1 MPGVA
6 PSTHKTK
13 ANIAKV
19 IKPLPTPNPVLVLK
33 CIVFTLYNNRPAA
46 TIPSHEGM
54 PTGLL
59 YAIIPVAMCVLAFV
73 LGVLTCA
80 SELSDAI
87 QRGASGESFD
97 LEATISFRPKDIS
110 HDFAVEDTSGAVLIS
125 PLPTNSSANL
135 LTGNPQLHVGTR
147 VRARGI
153 VSTELY
159 SHSLARCR
167 SIDFLGT
174 TNMSPSAR
182 LVDFAQ
188 INAGTCDARP
198 IQTTGVLRD
207 YFTDEI
213 DPNYLFLILN
223 QDGMTLY
230 AATSSPSGDYN
241 QLLDSMIGQKITISG
256 ICDPF
261 PSGCRRK
268 IGRLL
273 QFDDMKSLDFRPA
286 TPTDPFAVP
295 AINILTRL
303 QSSELPFFGRRRLKG
318 RVIAVWQ
325 ENSLLIVTAGGGIS
339 RIDLAKAVPPR
350 FGETIEVVGFPETDL
365 YRVNFTRA
373 IWRPAEPD
381 APIPPETISN
391 ISANAIMTGS
401 SGGPALN
408 AIFHGRTVR
417 LRGTVRSLP
426 SVGNDGRFYLE
437 SDGYTLPVDISANP
451 ALAEKLEI
459 GSVIN
464 VTGVCV
470 MDIENWRPNL
480 VFPHIKEVMIVTRT
494 PDDIVVIRRP
504 PWWTPARLS
513 IVIGSLLA
521 VLIGI
526 LIWNRALKALA
537 EKRGKALANEELERL
552 ESDLK
557 VCERTRLAVELHDS
571 IAQNLTGVSMEIDT
585 ALRGEEP
592 LPESAA
598 QHMGR
603 ALRTIDSC
611 RGELR
616 NCLWDLR
623 SQALEEEDMNKAIRL
638 TLSQTI
644 GKANLTVR
652 FNVPRSRFTDNTAH
666 TLLRI
671 IRELAANAVRHG
683 HATEIKVAG
692 SIENNI
698 LKFSVRDNGCGFDP
712 DACPGVL
719 DGHFGLQG
727 VRERVASFE
736 GSIRIESAPGKGTRV
751 SVLINTPQTDDKEKI

>member
-1 MPGVA
+1 MIFTP
-6 PSTHKTK
+6 
-13 ANIAKV
+13 V
-19 IKPLPTPNPVLVLK
+19 I
-33 CIVFTLYNNRPAA
+33 
-46 TIPSHEGM
+46 
-54 PTGLL
+54 
-59 YAIIPVAMCVLAFV
+59 LA
-73 LGVLTCA
+73 VLTTA
-80 SELSDAI
+80 AELLTALQDGLI
-87 QRGASGESFD
+87 GTEFD
-97 LEATISFRPKDIS
+97 LTATVLSECRADDR
-110 HDFAVEDTSGAVLIS
+110 DFAVEDTTGSVIIS
-125 PLPTNSSANL
+125 PPRNETNL
-135 LTGNPQLHVGTR
+135 CLTVGT
-147 VRARGI
+147 VIRARGKI
-153 VSTELY
+153 SKTRYNHPFANCKSVVRHGFTLLPPPPEITFEQI
-159 SHSLARCR
+159 HSGKF
-167 SIDFLGT
+167 D
-174 TNMSPSAR
+174 AR
-182 LVDFAQ
+182 LVRTSG
-188 INAGTCDARP
+188 I
-198 IQTTGVLRD
+198 LRD

-213 DPNYLFLILN
+213 DPNYVFLILN
-223 QDGMTLY
+223 QGRESLY
-230 AATSSPSGDYN
+230 AVIKHPTDSGLR
-241 QLLDSMIGQKITISG
+241 LLDGQVGQQLDIIGL
-256 ICDPF
+256 CDPRS
-261 PSGCRRK
+261 SGCRRK
-268 IGRLL
+268 IGRIIRMRGL
-273 QFDDMKSLDFRPA
+273 PA
-286 TPTDPFAVP
+286 ARQSPTTGSKPTDLPLLD
-295 AINILTRL
+295 NIDKIQATD
-303 QSSELPFFGRRRLKG
+303 LPKLGRCRVLG
-318 RVIAVWQ
+318 RVLAVWQ
-325 ENSLLIVTAGGGIS
+325 GRSLLLHTPANTIA
-339 RIDLAKAVPPR
+339 RINLAKDNPPHV
-350 FGETIEVVGFPETDL
+350 GDCIEAIGFPETDL
-365 YRVNFTRA
+365 YRINFSRA
-373 IWRPAEPD
+373 IWRTVNLLPD
-381 APIPPETISN
+381 SPDSIKDV
-391 ISANAIMTGS
+391 SARDIMTNHEGN
-401 SGGPALN
+401 L
-408 AIFHGRTVR
+408 AIRAGFHGRTVR

-437 SDGYTLPVDISANP
+437 SVGYTLPVDISANP
-451 ALAEKLEI
+451 VLAEKLEI
-459 GSVIN
+459 GSVID

-494 PDDIVVIRRP
+494 PEDIVVVKHP
-504 PWWTPARLS
+504 PWWTPARLM

-644 GKANLTVR
+644 GKADLIVR

-692 SIENNI
+692 SIEDNI

-751 SVLINTPQTDDKEKI
+751 SVSINAPQGNDKEKL

>member
-1 MPGVA
+1 MM
-6 PSTHKTK
+6 
-13 ANIAKV
+13 
-19 IKPLPTPNPVLVLK
+19 L
-33 CIVFTLYNNRPAA
+33 AA
-46 TIPSHEGM
+46 I
-54 PTGLL
+54 
-59 YAIIPVAMCVLAFV
+59 LA
-73 LGVLTCA
+73 VLTNA
-80 SELSDAI
+80 VQLSDAL
-87 QRGASGESFD
+87 RKGSVGESFELD
-97 LEATISFRPKDIS
+97 GRIISDAYLS
-110 HDFAVEDTSGAVLIS
+110 DNDFAVEDASGSVIIHPHDKSDSFSAGATIHACGNIVYEPFGHVIAKCNRLEILHPGAPATPKAVSIS
-125 PLPTNSSANL
+125 
-135 LTGNPQLHVGTR
+135 
-147 VRARGI
+147 
-153 VSTELY
+153 
-159 SHSLARCR
+159 
-167 SIDFLGT
+167 
-174 TNMSPSAR
+174 
-182 LVDFAQ
+182 Q
-188 INAGTCDARP
+188 ILSGECDARV
-198 IQTTGVLRD
+198 IRTTGMLRD
-207 YFTDEI
+207 YFFDEI
-213 DPNYLFLILN
+213 DPKYLFIILN
-223 QDGMTLY
+223 GEGTTLY
-230 AATSSPSGDYN
+230 AATTLYAKDDVHRLDT
-241 QLLDSMIGQKITISG
+241 LLGHPLTVTG
-256 ICDPF
+256 LCDPR

-268 IGRLL
+268 IGRVIRVN
-273 QFDDMKSLDFRPA
+273 DVSSIKAA
-286 TPTDPFAVP
+286 TCESNDPFSVP
-295 AINILTRL
+295 HFDTAAHS
-303 QSSELPFFGRRRLKG
+303 QPADLPSLGRQRTIGQVL
-318 RVIAVWQ
+318 AVWKK
-325 ENSLLIVTAGGGIS
+325 NVFLIKAQNGRLS
-339 RIDLAKAVPPR
+339 RIDLAKGEPPAY
-350 FGETIEVVGFPETDL
+350 GKSVEVVGFPETDL

-373 IWRPAEPD
+373 IWRPSH
-381 APIPPETISN
+381 APVFCQDPVSN
-391 ISANAIMTGS
+391 ISVIDLMTNYEGKRAFNAE
-401 SGGPALN
+401 
-408 AIFHGRTVR
+408 FHGRVIR
-417 LRGTVRSLP
+417 LRGIVRSLP
-426 SVGNDGRFYLE
+426 SVGNDGRFHLE

-451 ALAEKLEI
+451 VLAEKLEI
-459 GSVIN
+459 GCVIDL
-464 VTGVCV
+464 TGVCV

-494 PDDIVVIRRP
+494 PDDIVVVRRP
-504 PWWTPARLS
+504 PWWTPARLM

-585 ALRGEEP
+585 ALRGDEP
-592 LPESAA
+592 LPSAAA

-644 GKANLTVR
+644 GKASLTVR

-683 HATEIKVAG
+683 KATEIKVAG
-692 SIENNI
+692 SIEDNV

-736 GSIRIESAPGKGTRV
+736 GNIRIESTPGKGTRV
-751 SVLINTPQTDDKEKI
+751 SVSINAPETDDKEKI

>member
-1 MPGVA
+1 MMLAFLLAVLTNAVQVSEALQKNALGE
-6 PSTHKTK
+6 TFDLH
-13 ANIAKV
+13 
-19 IKPLPTPNPVLVLK
+19 VLV
-33 CIVFTLYNNRPAA
+33 TSRP
-46 TIPSHEGM
+46 
-54 PTGLL
+54 
-59 YAIIPVAMCVLAFV
+59 YAI
-73 LGVLTCA
+73 
-80 SELSDAI
+80 DN
-87 QRGASGESFD
+87 
-97 LEATISFRPKDIS
+97 
-110 HDFAVEDTSGAVLIS
+110 DFAVQDRSGSVII
-125 PLPTNSSANL
+125 LPPEHIRVPPPGTRIRVHGKIADAPHSHSSANCL
-135 LTGNPQLHVGTR
+135 
-147 VRARGI
+147 
-153 VSTELY
+153 
-159 SHSLARCR
+159 
-167 SIDFLGT
+167 FLDEQGHGVPPLPMDVT
-174 TNMSPSAR
+174 
-182 LVDFAQ
+182 LAQ
-188 INAGTCDARP
+188 ILAGICDACQVR
-198 IQTTGVLRD
+198 TTGMLRD
-207 YFTDEI
+207 YFSDEI
-213 DPNYLFLILN
+213 DPRYTYLILN
-223 QDGMTLY
+223 DNDRTLY
-230 AATSSPSGDYN
+230 VATPDHSKEAFRHLDALIGHTLTITGLCDPNPSG
-241 QLLDSMIGQKITISG
+241 L
-256 ICDPF
+256 
-261 PSGCRRK
+261 RRNL
-268 IGRLL
+268 GRLL
-273 QFDDMKSLDFRPA
+273 RINDLSCVGTDHPSA
-286 TPTDPFAVP
+286 IDPFDVPELDHSVQPQSAVI
-295 AINILTRL
+295 ATLK
-303 QSSELPFFGRRRLKG
+303 RRRTCGL
-318 RVIAVWQ
+318 VVAVWQ
-325 ENSLLIVTAGGGIS
+325 KCAFLLKTPDGKVS
-339 RIDLAKAVPPR
+339 RVDLAKTNPPAY
-350 FGETIEVVGFPETDL
+350 GDHVEVIGFPETDL
-365 YRVNFTRA
+365 YRINFTRA
-373 IWRPAEPD
+373 SWRPAKAPATFPD
-381 APIPPETISN
+381 EAVSN
-391 ISANAIMTGS
+391 ILAKTLMTGAN
-401 SGGPALN
+401 GGI
-408 AIFHGRTVR
+408 AINPDFHGRTVR

-451 ALAEKLEI
+451 VLAEKLEI
-459 GSVIN
+459 GSVID

-494 PDDIVVIRRP
+494 PDDITVVRRP
-504 PWWTPARLS
+504 PWWTPARLM

-521 VLIGI
+521 VLVGI

-585 ALRGEEP
+585 ALRGDEP
-592 LPESAA
+592 LPSAAA

-644 GKANLTVR
+644 GKANLSVR

-692 SIENNI
+692 SIENDV

-751 SVLINTPQTDDKEKI
+751 SVSINTPQGNDKEKL

>member
-1 MPGVA
+1 MPPTTPFDILFAMFAFLFAILTNAAQLANALRDG
-6 PSTHKTK
+6 K
-13 ANIAKV
+13 AGETFELHATV
-19 IKPLPTPNPVLVLK
+19 TYDCQPH
-33 CIVFTLYNNRPAA
+33 NR
-46 TIPSHEGM
+46 
-54 PTGLL
+54 
-59 YAIIPVAMCVLAFV
+59 
-73 LGVLTCA
+73 
-80 SELSDAI
+80 
-87 QRGASGESFD
+87 
-97 LEATISFRPKDIS
+97 
-110 HDFAVEDTSGAVLIS
+110 DFAVEDTAGTVVISPPRSLSNATITAGTRILTRGELSTSRFGHIYAQCQSIERIGTTRPPAVPTVTIKDILSGA
-125 PLPTNSSANL
+125 
-135 LTGNPQLHVGTR
+135 
-147 VRARGI
+147 
-153 VSTELY
+153 Y
-159 SHSLARCR
+159 
-167 SIDFLGT
+167 
-174 TNMSPSAR
+174 
-182 LVDFAQ
+182 
-188 INAGTCDARP
+188 DARP
-198 IQTTGVLRD
+198 VRTSGILRD
-207 YFTDEI
+207 FFRDEL
-213 DPNYLFLILN
+213 DPEFIVLIVN
-223 QDGMTLY
+223 QDDATLY
-230 AATSSPSGDYN
+230 ASIPHREKCTALDSLLGQSIPLYGLCDPHPSG
-241 QLLDSMIGQKITISG
+241 S
-256 ICDPF
+256 
-261 PSGCRRK
+261 RRK

-273 QFDDMKSLDFRPA
+273 RLRDIDEIENAAQSSP
-286 TPTDPFAVP
+286 DPFKVP
-295 AINILTRL
+295 LLSEISRL
-303 QSSELPFFGRRRLKG
+303 QPDELVSSGRCRALG
-318 RVIAVWQ
+318 RVLAVWHP
-325 ENSLLIVTAGGGIS
+325 NMFLIKTP
-339 RIDLAKAVPPR
+339 K
-350 FGETIEVVGFPETDL
+350 GETARVELISGQSPHPGDDVEIVGFPETDL
-365 YRVNFTRA
+365 YRINFTRA
-373 IWRPAEPD
+373 MWRPASRLAVRLD
-381 APIPPETISN
+381 AVTG
-391 ISANAIMTGS
+391 ISANDLMTNYKMTQ
-401 SGGPALN
+401 AVN
-408 AIFHGRTVR
+408 ADLYGRTVC
-417 LRGTVRSLP
+417 LRGIVRSLP

-451 ALAEKLEI
+451 VLAEKLEI
-459 GSVIN
+459 GSVID

-504 PWWTPARLS
+504 PWWTPARLM

-521 VLIGI
+521 VLVGI

-585 ALRGEEP
+585 ALRGDEP
-592 LPESAA
+592 LPPAAA

-644 GKANLTVR
+644 GKANLIVR

-692 SIENNI
+692 SIEDNV

-736 GSIRIESAPGKGTRV
+736 GNLRIESAPGKGTRISV
-751 SVLINTPQTDDKEKI
+751 SINAPQGNDKEKL

>member
-1 MPGVA
+1 MILA
-6 PSTHKTK
+6 LSL
-13 ANIAKV
+13 
-19 IKPLPTPNPVLVLK
+19 LPTLTSLASLSEAIA
-33 CIVFTLYNNRPAA
+33 CGT
-46 TIPSHEGM
+46 
-54 PTGLL
+54 TGETFEVSVTVTSV
-59 YAIIPVAMCVLAFV
+59 IQP
-73 LGVLTCA
+73 G
-80 SELSDAI
+80 SD
-87 QRGASGESFD
+87 
-97 LEATISFRPKDIS
+97 
-110 HDFAVEDTSGAVLIS
+110 DFAVEDASGAALI
-125 PLPTNSSANL
+125 T
-135 LTGNPQLHVGTR
+135 TGTCSNISTIYPGSRLH
-147 VRARGI
+147 ACGI
-153 VSTELY
+153 LNKTGHGHIAADCTSIVQTGRTEPPPIQ
-159 SHSLARCR
+159 SISLHQFA
-167 SIDFLGT
+167 SGKWD
-174 TNMSPSAR
+174 SR
-182 LVDFAQ
+182 LVRISGTLHDFF
-188 INAGTCDARP
+188 I
-198 IQTTGVLRD
+198 
-207 YFTDEI
+207 DEI
-213 DPNYLFLILN
+213 DGQFTFLILKQGN
-223 QDGMTLY
+223 DTIY
-230 AATSSPSGDYN
+230 AVCYN
-241 QLLDSMIGQKITISG
+241 PFLNLSAIEKWLGGELSITG
-256 ICDPF
+256 LCDPR

-268 IGRLL
+268 IGRILR
-273 QFDDMKSLDFRPA
+273 FDDLKSIDVITPA
-286 TPTDPFAVP
+286 PLDPFQAPSITSKDSIQP
-295 AINILTRL
+295 ADFLA
-303 QSSELPFFGRRRLKG
+303 FKRRQTSGKVL
-318 RVIAVWQ
+318 AVWHGDTF
-325 ENSLLIVTAGGGIS
+325 LIQTTIGTFS
-339 RIDLAKAVPPR
+339 RIHLVKGPLPPI
-350 FGETIEVVGFPETDL
+350 GTNVDVVGIPETDL
-365 YRVNFTRA
+365 YRINFTRA
-373 IWRPAEPD
+373 IWRKSPTTLCLD
-381 APIPPETISN
+381 LNITNVVSN
-391 ISANAIMTGS
+391 AKLFGGKKESDINAK
-401 SGGPALN
+401 
-408 AIFHGRTVR
+408 FHGCTVR

-451 ALAEKLEI
+451 VLAEKLEI
-459 GSVIN
+459 GSVVD

-585 ALRGEEP
+585 ALRGDEP
-592 LPESAA
+592 LPPAAA

-644 GKANLTVR
+644 GKANLIVR

-692 SIENNI
+692 SIEDDV

-736 GSIRIESAPGKGTRV
+736 GSIRIESIPGKGTRV
-751 SVLINTPQTDDKEKI
+751 SVSINAPQAEDEVKI

>member
-1 MPGVA
+1 MIATFTLLAVLTSASEISNALNSGKTSEVFRVNVQVTSTCQAVIGDFSVEDDSGSVILVPVGRKADKSLQPGCLIRADGSIQTAPFGHIVA
-6 PSTHKTK
+6 VCHSITHTGKSNPTSPST
-13 ANIAKV
+13 
-19 IKPLPTPNPVLVLK
+19 
-33 CIVFTLYNNRPAA
+33 A
-46 TIPSHEGM
+46 TFEEI
-54 PTGLL
+54 
-59 YAIIPVAMCVLAFV
+59 
-73 LGVLTCA
+73 
-80 SELSDAI
+80 
-87 QRGASGESFD
+87 
-97 LEATISFRPKDIS
+97 
-110 HDFAVEDTSGAVLIS
+110 
-125 PLPTNSSANL
+125 
-135 LTGNPQLHVGTR
+135 LTGKH
-147 VRARGI
+147 
-153 VSTELY
+153 
-159 SHSLARCR
+159 
-167 SIDFLGT
+167 
-174 TNMSPSAR
+174 
-182 LVDFAQ
+182 
-188 INAGTCDARP
+188 DAKT
-198 IQTTGVLRD
+198 IKITGVLRD
-207 YFTDEI
+207 YFLDEI
-213 DPNYLFLILN
+213 DPKYLFLIIN
-223 QDGMTLY
+223 GDGNTLY
-230 AATSSPSGDYN
+230 AAAATHTDKDI
-241 QLLDSMIGQKITISG
+241 QTLDMSLGRSISITG
-256 ICDPF
+256 LCDAN
-261 PSGCRRK
+261 PSGCRHN

-273 QFDDMKSLDFRPA
+273 RFDDFNSIQVQAD
-286 TPTDPFAVP
+286 TTTDLFAVP
-295 AINILTRL
+295 SIINAHKKNRFLDISSLGRHKATGFVLATWGGNILLIRT
-303 QSSELPFFGRRRLKG
+303 SSGQVLRVDLSKDKLPLVG
-318 RVIAVWQ
+318 
-325 ENSLLIVTAGGGIS
+325 ES
-339 RIDLAKAVPPR
+339 ID
-350 FGETIEVVGFPETDL
+350 VVGFPETDL
-365 YRVNFTRA
+365 YRINFSRA
-373 IWRPAEPD
+373 IWRYALQK
-381 APIPPETISN
+381 APVHTEITTN
-391 ISANAIMTGS
+391 ITAYILMTDRHGKSAINAD
-401 SGGPALN
+401 
-408 AIFHGRTVR
+408 FHGRTVR
-417 LRGTVRSLP
+417 LSGTVRSLP

-451 ALAEKLEI
+451 VLAENLEI
-459 GSVIN
+459 GSIID

-494 PDDIVVIRRP
+494 PDDIVVIKRP
-504 PWWTPARLS
+504 PWWTPARLM

-521 VLIGI
+521 ALLGI

-585 ALRGEEP
+585 ALRGDEP
-592 LPESAA
+592 LPPAAA

-644 GKANLTVR
+644 GKANLIVR

-692 SIENNI
+692 SIEDDV

-712 DACPGVL
+712 DACPGVR

-751 SVLINTPQTDDKEKI
+751 SVSINAPQAEDEVKI

>member
-1 MPGVA
+1 M
-6 PSTHKTK
+6 TL
-13 ANIAKV
+13 
-19 IKPLPTPNPVLVLK
+19 PL
-33 CIVFTLYNNRPAA
+33 
-46 TIPSHEGM
+46 
-54 PTGLL
+54 LL
-59 YAIIPVAMCVLAFV
+59 A
-73 LGVLTCA
+73 VLTNA
-80 SELSDAI
+80 VQLSDAL
-87 QRGASGESFD
+87 QRNAVGETFD
-97 LEATISFRPKDIS
+97 LSGTVVSDVFAIDR
-110 HDFAVEDTSGAVLIS
+110 DFALADDSGAVIVLPVSDDSRPRIGSLI
-125 PLPTNSSANL
+125 
-135 LTGNPQLHVGTR
+135 HV
-147 VRARGI
+147 RGI
-153 VSTELY
+153 VEDAPFGHVMAKSGQLEVLRTGDAPAVRTVTFAEV
-159 SHSLARCR
+159 HSGRH
-167 SIDFLGT
+167 
-174 TNMSPSAR
+174 
-182 LVDFAQ
+182 
-188 INAGTCDARP
+188 DARV
-198 IQTTGVLRD
+198 IRTTGMLRD
-207 YFTDEI
+207 YFFDEI
-213 DPNYLFLILN
+213 DPKYLFLILN
-223 QDGMTLY
+223 SDGTTLY
-230 AATSSPSGDYN
+230 AATILRADESIGRLDA
-241 QLLDSMIGQKITISG
+241 LLGHEVSVTGL
-256 ICDPF
+256 CDPH

-268 IGRLL
+268 IGRLIRL
-273 QFDDMKSLDFRPA
+273 NGLADLKANGTEPA
-286 TPTDPFAVP
+286 DPFDIPLFNSVSHAQP
-295 AINILTRL
+295 AG
-303 QSSELPFFGRRRLKG
+303 LPTLGRQRQTG
-318 RVIAVWQ
+318 HVIAVWQ
-325 ENSLLIVTAGGGIS
+325 NCAFLLKTPDGRVS
-339 RIDLAKAVPPR
+339 RIDLAKSPPPAYGDR
-350 FGETIEVVGFPETDL
+350 VEILGFPETDL
-365 YRVNFTRA
+365 YRINFTRA
-373 IWRPAEPD
+373 IWRPAKSS
-381 APIPPETISN
+381 APLDTQTAQDIP
-391 ISANAIMTGS
+391 AKALMTGAN
-401 SGGPALN
+401 GGIAIN
-408 AIFHGRTVR
+408 ADFHGRPVR

-426 SVGNDGRFYLE
+426 SIGNDGRFYLE

-451 ALAEKLEI
+451 VLAEKLEI
-459 GSVIN
+459 GSVID

-504 PWWTPARLS
+504 PWWTPARLM

-526 LIWNRALKALA
+526 LIWNRALRALA

-585 ALRGEEP
+585 ALRGDEP

-623 SQALEEEDMNKAIRL
+623 SQALEEDDMNKAIRL

-644 GKANLTVR
+644 GKANLIVR

-692 SIENNI
+692 SIEDNT

-751 SVLINTPQTDDKEKI
+751 SVSINTPQTDDKEKI

>member
-1 MPGVA
+1 M
-6 PSTHKTK
+6 
-13 ANIAKV
+13 
-19 IKPLPTPNPVLVLK
+19 TPAVL
-33 CIVFTLYNNRPAA
+33 
-46 TIPSHEGM
+46 
-54 PTGLL
+54 LL
-59 YAIIPVAMCVLAFV
+59 A
-73 LGVLTCA
+73 VLTNA
-80 SELSDAI
+80 AQLSEAL
-87 QRGASGESFD
+87 QNGLVGERFD
-97 LEATISFRPKDIS
+97 I
-110 HDFAVEDTSGAVLIS
+110 
-125 PLPTNSSANL
+125 
-135 LTGNPQLHVGTR
+135 VGTVQSDCTPGFR
-147 VRARGI
+147 DFGISDSSGSVVISALRGLTNVNLRTGTQIRARGTTMRTDHEH
-153 VSTELY
+153 VYAGMSSWDELGKTETPPPPMATFDEIL
-159 SHSLARCR
+159 SGRH
-167 SIDFLGT
+167 
-174 TNMSPSAR
+174 
-182 LVDFAQ
+182 
-188 INAGTCDARP
+188 DARYVSVSG
-198 IQTTGVLRD
+198 TLRD
-207 YFTDEI
+207 YFSDEI
-213 DPNYLFLILN
+213 DPSYVFLILN
-223 QDGMTLY
+223 SGNKTLY
-230 AATSSPSGDYN
+230 AACHHSSSND
-241 QLLDSMIGQKITISG
+241 LCRLDSLIGHELALTG
-256 ICDPF
+256 LCDPR

-268 IGRLL
+268 IGRLILISSL
-273 QFDDMKSLDFRPA
+273 QAVRNLTPITDTPFSAPLLTDERSIQA
-286 TPTDPFAVP
+286 TDLS
-295 AINILTRL
+295 NL
-303 QSSELPFFGRRRLKG
+303 GRRKTWGQTL
-318 RVIAVWQ
+318 AVWQ
-325 ENSLLIVTAGGGIS
+325 GNCLLIKTKQDKVA
-339 RIDLAKAVPPR
+339 RVNLAKGPLPAV
-350 FGETIEVVGFPETDL
+350 GGAIEVVGFPETDL
-365 YRVNFTRA
+365 YRINFSQA
-373 IWRPAEPD
+373 IWRPASSASPLSHD
-381 APIPPETISN
+381 AATN
-391 ISANAIMTGS
+391 IAPVVLTTDERGQSAIRAS
-401 SGGPALN
+401 L
-408 AIFHGRTVR
+408 HGRTVR

-451 ALAEKLEI
+451 VLAERLEI
-459 GSVIN
+459 GSVID

-494 PDDIVVIRRP
+494 PEDIVVVKRP

-521 VLIGI
+521 ALLGI

-571 IAQNLTGVSMEIDT
+571 IAQNLTGVSMGIDT
-585 ALRGEEP
+585 ALRGDEP
-592 LPESAA
+592 LPPSAA

-644 GKANLTVR
+644 GKTNLSVR

-692 SIENNI
+692 SIEDNI

-751 SVLINTPQTDDKEKI
+751 SVSINTPQTDDKEKI

>member
-1 MPGVA
+1 M
-6 PSTHKTK
+6 TL
-13 ANIAKV
+13 
-19 IKPLPTPNPVLVLK
+19 PL
-33 CIVFTLYNNRPAA
+33 
-46 TIPSHEGM
+46 
-54 PTGLL
+54 LL
-59 YAIIPVAMCVLAFV
+59 A
-73 LGVLTCA
+73 VLTNA
-80 SELSDAI
+80 VQLSDAL
-87 QRGASGESFD
+87 QRNAVGETFD
-97 LEATISFRPKDIS
+97 LRGTVVSDVFTIDR
-110 HDFAVEDTSGAVLIS
+110 DFALADDSGAVIVLPVSDDSRPRIGSLI
-125 PLPTNSSANL
+125 
-135 LTGNPQLHVGTR
+135 HI
-147 VRARGI
+147 RGI
-153 VSTELY
+153 IENAPFGHVIARSGQLEVLRTGDAPAVRTVTFAEV
-159 SHSLARCR
+159 HSGRH
-167 SIDFLGT
+167 
-174 TNMSPSAR
+174 
-182 LVDFAQ
+182 
-188 INAGTCDARP
+188 DARV
-198 IQTTGVLRD
+198 IRTTGMLRD
-207 YFTDEI
+207 YFFDEI
-213 DPNYLFLILN
+213 DPKYLFLILN
-223 QDGMTLY
+223 SDGTTLY
-230 AATSSPSGDYN
+230 AATILRANESIGRLDA
-241 QLLDSMIGQKITISG
+241 LLGHEVSITG
-256 ICDPF
+256 LCDPH

-268 IGRLL
+268 IGRLIRL
-273 QFDDMKSLDFRPA
+273 NGLSNLKANGTEPA
-286 TPTDPFAVP
+286 DPFDIPLFNSVSHAQP
-295 AINILTRL
+295 A
-303 QSSELPFFGRRRLKG
+303 ELPALGRQRQTG
-318 RVIAVWQ
+318 HVIAVWQ
-325 ENSLLIVTAGGGIS
+325 NRAFLLKTPDGRVS
-339 RIDLAKAVPPR
+339 RIDLAKSPPPAY
-350 FGETIEVVGFPETDL
+350 GDCVEILGFPETDL
-365 YRVNFTRA
+365 YRINFTRA
-373 IWRPAEPD
+373 IWRPAKSSAPLD
-381 APIPPETISN
+381 AQTAQDIP
-391 ISANAIMTGS
+391 AKALMTGAN
-401 SGGPALN
+401 GGAAIN
-408 AIFHGRTVR
+408 ADFHGRPVR

-459 GSVIN
+459 GSVIDL
-464 VTGVCV
+464 TGVCV

-494 PDDIVVIRRP
+494 PDDIVVIKRP

-513 IVIGSLLA
+513 IVIGSLFA

-585 ALRGEEP
+585 ALRGDEP

-623 SQALEEEDMNKAIRL
+623 SQALEEENMNKAIRL

-671 IRELAANAVRHG
+671 IRELASNAVRHG

-692 SIENNI
+692 SIENDV

-736 GSIRIESAPGKGTRV
+736 GNIRIESAPGKGTRV
-751 SVLINTPQTDDKEKI
+751 SVSINAPQAEDKEKL

>member
-1 MPGVA
+1 MIS
-6 PSTHKTK
+6 PSIILAVLTTAAELSEALQKGIVGENFDLCATVLSECRTGDQDF
-13 ANIAKV
+13 AIEDSTGAV
-19 IKPLPTPNPVLVLK
+19 VVSPLRGETNVCLSVGTDIHAYGKLSTTFFGHVFAECKSIISLGTSAPTPP
-33 CIVFTLYNNRPAA
+33 YEA
-46 TIPSHEGM
+46 TFEQI
-54 PTGLL
+54 
-59 YAIIPVAMCVLAFV
+59 
-73 LGVLTCA
+73 
-80 SELSDAI
+80 LSGKFDARLI
-87 QRGASGESFD
+87 SASG
-97 LEATISFRPKDIS
+97 I
-110 HDFAVEDTSGAVLIS
+110 
-125 PLPTNSSANL
+125 
-135 LTGNPQLHVGTR
+135 
-147 VRARGI
+147 
-153 VSTELY
+153 
-159 SHSLARCR
+159 
-167 SIDFLGT
+167 
-174 TNMSPSAR
+174 
-182 LVDFAQ
+182 
-188 INAGTCDARP
+188 
-198 IQTTGVLRD
+198 LRD

-213 DPNYLFLILN
+213 DPKYTYLILN
-223 QDGMTLY
+223 HGSETLY
-230 AATSSPSGDYN
+230 ATVRGLALEDAKR
-241 QLLDSMIGQKITISG
+241 LDSLIGQSLGLTG
-256 ICDPF
+256 LCDPR

-268 IGRLL
+268 LGRTIRLH
-273 QFDDMKSLDFRPA
+273 SLSDLHLPS
-286 TPTDPFAVP
+286 TTSVPPTDLPLLD
-295 AINILTRL
+295 NIDRV
-303 QSSELPFFGRRRLKG
+303 QASDLPKLGRCRVLG
-318 RVIAVWQ
+318 RVLAVWQ
-325 ENSLLIVTAGGGIS
+325 GTSVLLRTPANTLA
-339 RIDLAKAVPPR
+339 RINLAKDNPPR
-350 FGETIEVVGFPETDL
+350 VGVCIEAIGFPETDL
-365 YRVNFTRA
+365 YRINFSRATWRA
-373 IWRPAEPD
+373 INPFPVSPD
-381 APIPPETISN
+381 SIKSV
-391 ISANAIMTGS
+391 SANDIMTNFEGKH
-401 SGGPALN
+401 AIN
-408 AIFHGRTVR
+408 ADFHGRTIR

-426 SVGNDGRFYLE
+426 SIGNDGRFYLE

-451 ALAEKLEI
+451 VLAEKLEI
-459 GSVIN
+459 GSVID

-494 PDDIVVIRRP
+494 PNDIVVIRRP
-504 PWWTPARLS
+504 PWWTPARLL

-585 ALRGEEP
+585 ALRCEEP
-592 LPESAA
+592 LPSAAA

-623 SQALEEEDMNKAIRL
+623 SQALEEDDMNKAIRL

-644 GKANLTVR
+644 GKANLSVR

-692 SIENNI
+692 SIENDV

-712 DACPGVL
+712 DVCPGVL

-736 GSIRIESAPGKGTRV
+736 GSIQIESAPGKGTRV
-751 SVLINTPQTDDKEKI
+751 SVSINAPQAEDKEKI